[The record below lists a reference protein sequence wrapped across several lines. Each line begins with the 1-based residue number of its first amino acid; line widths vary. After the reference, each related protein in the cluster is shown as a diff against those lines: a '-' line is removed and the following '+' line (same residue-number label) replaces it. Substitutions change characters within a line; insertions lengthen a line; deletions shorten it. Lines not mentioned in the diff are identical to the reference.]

1 MTVSEKRSRG
11 GNACPVGE
19 APAAAAPRPRHHP
32 PPPPARAAPALFGEP
47 TFAGN
52 PPRPA
57 VPPRLRR
64 GRPALSPAASRS
76 GARSPTFPRVQAV
89 TRSPISW
96 WILLKRQRSR
106 SRTKAIVLFPPL
118 DSASLPECPFIHDY
132 CHCVSA
138 GARGSGA
145 AGGGGPCAFQ
155 GSSETEAGKVG
166 GVSQNLS
173 CGFWGPS
180 VTFFFQRVSPDLEI
194 ARPRPG
200 SRAPGPQRGSRL
212 RGRAW
217 AALRG
222 AEPRAPLAAL
232 ASRGPAPPAS
242 LRRRPSPR
250 PAFISPMPGC
260 NPSFY
265 FLVAPLRG
273 RAQCWEFTSVSAL
286 KLSRSMSK
294 ELSQFC
300 LSVSLFQE
308 GKHSRERGR
317 AAGGRGA
324 GAPAA
329 GGRRER
335 EAGRAAPR
343 VAAPRRDLQTPPPR
357 SGPAPTPPPPRAPNS
372 AGRPAPRARRPPGR
386 LPGEMLQE
394 TS

>member
-1 MTVSEKRSRG
+1 M
-11 GNACPVGE
+11 
-19 APAAAAPRPRHHP
+19 
-32 PPPPARAAPALFGEP
+32 
-47 TFAGN
+47 
-52 PPRPA
+52 
-57 VPPRLRR
+57 
-64 GRPALSPAASRS
+64 
-76 GARSPTFPRVQAV
+76 
-89 TRSPISW
+89 
-96 WILLKRQRSR
+96 
-106 SRTKAIVLFPPL
+106 
-118 DSASLPECPFIHDY
+118 
-132 CHCVSA
+132 
-138 GARGSGA
+138 
-145 AGGGGPCAFQ
+145 
-155 GSSETEAGKVG
+155 G
-166 GVSQNLS
+166 GVSRKPVWWFL
-173 CGFWGPS
+173 GPQRN
-180 VTFFFQRVSPDLEI
+180 VFFQRVSLERAI
-194 ARPRPG
+194 ARRRPDSPTPRPAEG
-200 SRAPGPQRGSRL
+200 LAAGARGPRRWWRGG
-212 RGRAW
+212 RGGGG
-217 AALRG
+217 AA
-222 AEPRAPLAAL
+222 PRAPPAAA

-242 LRRRPSPR
+242 LRRRRPSPS

-317 AAGGRGA
+317 AAGGQGA

-357 SGPAPTPPPPRAPNS
+357 SGPGSHAPAAPRTQLRRPP
-372 AGRPAPRARRPPGR
+372 RPAPRARRPPGR